1 MATGTIRPVK
11 IEDEMRSSYLDYAMS
26 VIVARAL
33 PDVRD
38 GLKPVHRRILYA
50 MEEMGM
56 RPGTPYRKSARIVG
70 EVLGKYHP
78 HGDTSVYD
86 AMVRLAQDFSL
97 RYPLIDGQGNFGSV
111 DDDPP
116 AAMRYTEARIARIAM
131 EMLADI
137 DRDTV
142 DFTPNFDD
150 SLTEPTVLPARLPNL
165 LVSGSSGIAVGM
177 ATNIPPHNLS
187 EVCDAVTCLIDN
199 PEAET
204 EELIQFVQGPDFPTS
219 AVILGR
225 DGIREAY
232 ETGKGKVVVRAKT
245 EIEESDRSGR
255 WQIIITEIPYM
266 VNKATLVLKIA
277 NLAKE
282 KKIDGI
288 SDIRDES
295 DRQGMRV
302 VVELRRDAQVQR
314 VLNNLYKHTTLQ
326 AAFHINMLALVD
338 GQPRI
343 LSLKAMLR
351 YYIDFRTEIVR
362 RRAEFDIKKAQ
373 VRAHILEGLRI
384 ALQNLDAVIKLIRA
398 AADADEARQGLMEQF
413 GLDQEQA
420 QAILDMQLRRI
431 SSLERRK
438 IDEEYQGLTKTIA
451 ELQALLGD
459 PAKML
464 AVVKQETAKL
474 KEDFGDA
481 RRTAI
486 SNEGPTDFT
495 QEELIPHQEMVVTL
509 SQRGY
514 IKCIPTTTY
523 RLQHR
528 GGKGVRGQTTRE
540 GDALRHIMVTD
551 NHDLLLFFTNMGRV
565 YKTKVYEL
573 PPDTSRATRGMPLV
587 QVLQLGPEESVQTM
601 LTVPSLQDEGDLLLA
616 TRMGEIKRM
625 ALISLTNIR
634 TNGIRAMDMEP
645 GDELVSVRLGSE
657 EDDIIMVSGQGM
669 SIRFPAAQVRRSSRA
684 SGGVR
689 GMRLKDED
697 TIVAMDMV
705 VPEGQLLVVSQRGY
719 GKPTTLDRYRLQ
731 SRGGYG
737 LKTFRITSKS
747 GPVATARVVK
757 EGEEI
762 LIISQRGQRIRSSL
776 SEIRVLSRR
785 TQGVSIFTL
794 AEDDS
799 VVSIASME
807 RRTRTARDTRPR
819 AASGQPEDTVELSVE
834 EPEVNGHRN
843 GHHTEEEQPEA

>member
-26 VIVARAL
+26 VIVSRAL

-38 GLKPVHRRILYA
+38 GLKPVHRRILFA

-86 AMVRLAQDFSL
+86 AMVRLAQDFSV

-116 AAMRYTEARIARIAM
+116 AAMRYTEARLARIAM

-142 DFTPNFDD
+142 EFTSNFDD

-187 EVCDAVTCLIDN
+187 EVCDAVTCLIDD
-199 PEAET
+199 PETDT
-204 EELIQFVQGPDFPTS
+204 EELIQFIQGPDFPTS

-245 EIEESDRSGR
+245 EIEESDRTGR
-255 WQIIITEIPYM
+255 WQIIVTEIPYM
-266 VNKATLVLKIA
+266 VNKAALVMKIA

-295 DRQGMRV
+295 DRHGMRV

-314 VLNNLYKHTTLQ
+314 VLNNLYKHTSLQ
-326 AAFHINMLALVD
+326 SAFHINMLALVS
-338 GQPRI
+338 GQPRV
-343 LSLKAMLR
+343 LSLKEMLQ
-351 YYIDFRTEIVR
+351 YYIDFRIEVVR
-362 RRAEFDIKKAQ
+362 RRAEYEIRKAQ
-373 VRAHILEGLRI
+373 ARVHILEGLRT
-384 ALQNLDAVIKLIRA
+384 ALENLDAVIKLIRA
-398 AADADEARQGLMEQF
+398 ATDADTARQGLMEQF
-413 GLDQEQA
+413 ALDHEQA

-438 IDEEYQGLTKTIA
+438 IDEEYRSLTKTVA
-451 ELQALLGD
+451 QLQTMLAD
-459 PAKML
+459 PAKVL
-464 AVVKQETAKL
+464 AVVKEETAKL
-474 KEDFGDA
+474 KEDFGDD

-486 SNEGPTDFT
+486 SNEGPTDYT

-540 GDALRHIMVTD
+540 GDAIRHIMVTD

-565 YKTKVYEL
+565 YKKKVYEL
-573 PPDTSRATRGMPLV
+573 PPDTSRATRGITLV
-587 QVLQLGPEESVQTM
+587 QILDLKPDESVQAM
-601 LTVPSLQDEGDLLLA
+601 LTVPSLQEEGDLLLA

-625 ALISLTNIR
+625 ALTSLTNIR

-645 GDELVSVRLGSE
+645 GDELVSVKLGAEE
-657 EDDIIMVSGQGM
+657 EDIVMVSGQGM

-689 GMRLKDED
+689 GMRLRDED
-697 TIVAMDMV
+697 IIVAMDMV

-731 SRGGYG
+731 ARGGYG

-762 LIISQRGQRIRSSL
+762 LIISERGQRIRSGL

-794 AEDDS
+794 SEDDS
-799 VVSIASME
+799 VISIASME

-819 AASGQPEDTVELSVE
+819 AAIGQPEDTVELSVE
-834 EPEVNGHRN
+834 EPSMDGHRN
-843 GHHTEEEQPEA
+843 GHQADEEQPEA